1 MDREKWLSTS
11 RPVTFH
17 AAGADGKRYSTL
29 GADFCAA
36 GAAGA
41 AARPAMTGWL
51 LHGLGWL
58 LAHAPEAAVRAAA
71 ALGGTAFYHVVPRRR
86 RLLLSNLH
94 HAFPE
99 RPAAWHRATARAC
112 LCRFAETG
120 LLALAT
126 PHLST
131 ARLRRIVRAAPS
143 VETWLADYR
152 RAPHPV
158 IFGTPHFAYWEMLTA
173 IPLFV
178 PPPPEIAAIYR
189 PLDHPAL
196 DAYVRASRERFGV
209 RLLSRREGFQ
219 EALRVLRRRG
229 AVGILYDQNAGDQG
243 ALTLLLDR
251 VCSTTE
257 LAGLLAQKTGAA
269 LVGLHARRL
278 GFWRIE
284 LQLTPVATDGTAG
297 GATLALNRWLE
308 SLLRADPDLSASW
321 LWGHQRWKTQ
331 DQPRRRFRL
340 EHKRN
345 LLDADLRARG
355 LTALPRRTR
364 IWVRLPNWLGDVV
377 MALPL
382 LRALRAGR
390 PDAEIT
396 LLARPPFVPLLEALG
411 VADRVRALPP
421 RGPGYFPAFWRWR
434 DEHPDTVVLLT
445 NSFRGDLEAWLL
457 GSPQRFGLV
466 RPGRPRPLLT
476 HRWRVPVD
484 FREAAHHQIE
494 LWRRFLDHFGLAV
507 PPDCT
512 AFAPTTTDAAPP
524 ASAPIGLIVGSE
536 NMPAKRWPAEHWRA
550 LVAAL
555 PDARFRLFG
564 TAADQPLAARL
575 AQGQEARVENLAG
588 RTTLPEFAA
597 SLRGCRLLVTN
608 DTGGMH
614 LANALGVPV
623 IALFGPTNPVRTGP
637 VFAAPVTV
645 LQPPDCPPEGGGRLG
660 ELAPATVA
668 AAVRAVLAAASAR

>member
-1 MDREKWLSTS
+1 MGGEFR
-11 RPVTFH
+11 
-17 AAGADGKRYSTL
+17 AAGE
-29 GADFCAA
+29 
-36 GAAGA
+36 AGA
-41 AARPAMTGWL
+41 AARPAMIGWL

-58 LAHAPEAAVRAAA
+58 LARAPEAVVRAVAAA
-71 ALGGTAFYHVVPRRR
+71 AGAAFYHAVPRRR
-86 RLLLSNLH
+86 RRLLSNLH

-99 RPAAWHRATARAC
+99 RPAAWHRTVARAC
-112 LCRFAETG
+112 LRRFAETG

-143 VETWLADYR
+143 VDAWLAAYR

-158 IFGTPHFAYWEMLTA
+158 ILGTPHFAYWEMLTA
-173 IPLFV
+173 IPLFA

-196 DAYVRASRERFGV
+196 DAYVRAARERCGV

-219 EALRVLRRRG
+219 EALRLLRRHG
-229 AVGILYDQNAGDQG
+229 AVGILFDQNAGDQG

-269 LVGLHARRL
+269 LLGLHARRL

-284 LQLTPVATDGTAG
+284 LQLTPLATDGTAT
-297 GATLALNRWLE
+297 GATLALNHWLE
-308 SLLRADPDLSASW
+308 ALLRTDPDLRASW

-340 EHKRN
+340 AHKRD
-345 LLDADLRARG
+345 LLAADLHARG
-355 LTALPRRTR
+355 LSALPRRTR
-364 IWVRLPNWLGDVV
+364 VWVRLPNWLGDVV

-390 PDAEIT
+390 PDAELT
-396 LLARPPFVPLLEALG
+396 LLARPQFVPLLAGLG
-411 VADRVRALPP
+411 VADRVRPLPP
-421 RGPGYFPAFWRWR
+421 RGLAAFATFWRWR

-457 GSPQRFGLV
+457 GCPQRFGLV

-476 HRWRVPVD
+476 HHWRVPGE
-484 FREAAHHQIE
+484 FRESAHHQVE
-494 LWRRFLDHFGLAV
+494 LWRRLLAHFGLEA
-507 PPDCT
+507 PPDFT
-512 AFAPTTTDAAPP
+512 VLPAAERAAAP
-524 ASAPIGLIVGSE
+524 ATTAPIGLISGSE
-536 NMPAKRWPAEHWRA
+536 NMPRKRWPAAHWRA
-550 LVAAL
+550 LIAAL
-555 PDARFRLFG
+555 PEARFRLFG

-575 AQGQEARVENLAG
+575 ARGHADRVENLAG

-597 SLRGCRLLVTN
+597 SLRECRLLVTN

-623 IALFGPTNPVRTGP
+623 LALFGPTNPIRTGP

-645 LQPPDCPPEGGGRLG
+645 LQPPGCPPEGGGRLAD
-660 ELAPATVA
+660 LAPATVTS
-668 AAVRAVLAAASAR
+668 AVRAALAAAAA

>member
-1 MDREKWLSTS
+1 MSGGLW
-11 RPVTFH
+11 
-17 AAGADGKRYSTL
+17 
-29 GADFCAA
+29 
-36 GAAGA
+36 
-41 AARPAMTGWL
+41 
-51 LHGLGWL
+51 HGLGWL
-58 LAHAPEAAVRAAA
+58 LARAPEPLVRALAA
-71 ALGGTAFYHVVPRRR
+71 AGGAAFYHAAPRRR
-86 RLLLSNLH
+86 RRLLSNLH

-99 RPAAWHRATARAC
+99 RPAAWHRTAARVS
-112 LCRFAETG
+112 LRRFAETG

-143 VETWLADYR
+143 VDTWFAAYR
-152 RAPHPV
+152 QAPRPV
-158 IFGTPHFAYWEMLTA
+158 ILGTPHFAYWEMLTA
-173 IPLFV
+173 IPLFA
-178 PPPPEIAAIYR
+178 PPPPEIAALYR

-196 DAYVRASRERFGV
+196 DAYVRAARERFGV

-219 EALRVLRRRG
+219 EALRTLRRRG

-269 LVGLHARRL
+269 LAGLHARRL

-284 LQLTPVATDGTAG
+284 LQLTPLATDGTAT
-297 GATLALNRWLE
+297 GATLALNHWLE
-308 SLLRADPDLSASW
+308 SLLRGDPDLRASW

-340 EHKRN
+340 EHKRD
-345 LLDADLRARG
+345 LLAADLRARG
-355 LTALPRRTR
+355 LSALPRRTR

-390 PDAEIT
+390 PDAELT
-396 LLARPPFVPLLEALG
+396 LLARPQLAPLLADLG
-411 VADRVRALPP
+411 VADRVRPLPP
-421 RGPGYFPAFWRWR
+421 RGPGYFGAFWRWR

-445 NSFRGDLEAWLL
+445 NSLRGDLEAWLL
-457 GSPQRFGLV
+457 GCPQRFGLV

-476 HRWRVPVD
+476 HPWRVPAD
-484 FREAAHHQIE
+484 FREAAHHQLA
-494 LWRRFLDHFGLAV
+494 LWHRLFAHFGLLV
-507 PPDCT
+507 PPDRA
-512 AFAPTTTDAAPP
+512 AFAPAERAAAPP
-524 ASAPIGLIVGSE
+524 ATAPIGLISGSE
-536 NMPAKRWPAEHWRA
+536 NLPGKRWPAAHWRA

-555 PDARFRLFG
+555 PEARFRLFG
-564 TAADQPLAARL
+564 TAADAPLAARL
-575 AQGQEARVENLAG
+575 ALGHEGRVENLAG

-597 SLRGCRLLVTN
+597 RLRECRLLVAN

-623 IALFGPTNPVRTGP
+623 IALFGPTNPLRTGP
-637 VFAAPVTV
+637 VFNAPVTV
-645 LQPPDCPPEGGGRLG
+645 LQPPGCPPTGGGRLAD
-660 ELAPATVA
+660 LAPATVA
-668 AAVRAVLAAASAR
+668 AAVRAALAASAS